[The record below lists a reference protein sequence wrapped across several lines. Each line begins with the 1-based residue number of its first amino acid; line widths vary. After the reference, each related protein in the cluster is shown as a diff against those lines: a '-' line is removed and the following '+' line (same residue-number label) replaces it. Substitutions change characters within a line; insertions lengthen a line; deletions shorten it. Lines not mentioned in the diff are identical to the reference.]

1 MDSMELTMTPRDIA
15 LAYMQVLLKYTGWQA
30 YNVEPLTEAL
40 IELPNPSR
48 DCDMVE
54 WASQRHLPT

>member
-1 MDSMELTMTPRDIA
+1 MGFTMTPRDTA

-40 IELPNPSR
+40 IELPDPSR